1 VLKVDHTTAVL
12 GDLLSN
18 NRMLDPH
25 DQSLGHEFG
34 LDLQLQ
40 HISLDT
46 TELKPEESA
55 LRILDSIAS
64 SRDSKVTEQDG
75 SST

>member
-1 VLKVDHTTAVL
+1 MHAATAVL
-12 GDLLSN
+12 EDLLSSN
-18 NRMLDPH
+18 KLLDPH
-25 DQSLGHEFG
+25 DQSLGYEFG
-34 LDLQLQ
+34 LGLQLK

-64 SRDSKVTEQDG
+64 RDSKAIEQHE